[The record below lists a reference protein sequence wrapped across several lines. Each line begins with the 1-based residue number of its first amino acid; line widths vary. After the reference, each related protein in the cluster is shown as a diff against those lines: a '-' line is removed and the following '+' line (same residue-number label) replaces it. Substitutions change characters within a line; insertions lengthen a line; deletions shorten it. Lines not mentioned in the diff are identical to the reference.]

1 MRKVSGP
8 ETIWEDMT
16 LRDDALIMRVLFS
29 FCLLTVTSHSA
40 TKRRAGVNRKPPL
53 TGTARW
59 ATAAQ
64 PPPPV
69 AANWTAAPR
78 RWGSGSPERKPVS
91 HAVCSEWR
99 GTVRGVEEKCN
110 TRRHLEDGHILFLC
124 LHEPSSYI
132 TQARGWRG
140 QFSFGVCVVIVLLL
154 VFTSFCFKE
163 HLVD

>member
-1 MRKVSGP
+1 
-8 ETIWEDMT
+8 
-16 LRDDALIMRVLFS
+16 MRVLFS

-132 TQARGWRG
+132 TQARGVKGAIFIRCMCSYCPTSG
-140 QFSFGVCVVIVLLL
+140 IYLILFQRTFGGLTDKIVL
-154 VFTSFCFKE
+154 
-163 HLVD
+163 H